1 MASNSLGNAGLG
13 NATAKAGEELRSAAS
28 KAGDDLRKGV
38 SEIGASV
45 QAASGDIA
53 ADLRMLKEDI
63 ARLTETV
70 ASIAS
75 NRGQQAA
82 SRVTDGLRGVTEGVS
97 ETASSAYA
105 ASAEIASAAKTH
117 AKSFAGDVEDTVR
130 RNPLGTVL
138 AALGL
143 GMLVGMMSR
152 SR

>member
-13 NATAKAGEELRSAAS
+13 NSAAKAGEELRSAAG
-28 KAGDDLRKGV
+28 KAGDDLRKGA

-45 QAASGDIA
+45 EAASGDIA

-70 ASIAS
+70 AAIAS

-82 SRVTDGLRGVTEGVS
+82 SRVTDGLRGVTDGVT
-97 ETASSAYA
+97 ETASNAYA
-105 ASAEIASAAKTH
+105 AGAEIASAAKAH
-117 AKSFAGDVEDTVR
+117 ATSFAGDVEDTVR

-143 GMLVGMMSR
+143 GILVGMMSR